1 MSLEMNIQELKKQL
15 RKEVAQHKKQY
26 SAQALAAFSFSAVN
40 ILQSINDFES
50 AQTVCLYHSL
60 PDEINTHGI
69 IEKFYKQKNII
80 LPVVVGDNL
89 LLKPYKGIEHTTSG
103 PFGIIE
109 PALYI
114 EPISPETIDLIV
126 IPGMAFDRNG
136 NRLGRGRGF
145 YDRLLKTVKAPRI
158 GICFDFQLVGNVPTE
173 PFDVRM
179 NKIVTNTEVV
189 DVR

>member
-1 MSLEMNIQELKKQL
+1 MHIEMDIQELKKQL

-26 SAQALAAFSFSAVN
+26 SAQALAAFSLSAVHR
-40 ILQSINDFES
+40 LQNLEDFKS
-50 AQTVCLYHSL
+50 AQTICLYHAL
-60 PDEINTHGI
+60 PDEINTHEV
-69 IEKFYKQKNII
+69 IEKYYECKNII
-80 LPVVVGDNL
+80 LPVVVGDDL

-109 PALYI
+109 PAQYI
-114 EPISPETIDLIV
+114 EPISPEAIDLII
-126 IPGMAFDRNG
+126 IPGMAFDRTG

-158 GICFDFQLVGNVPTE
+158 GICFDFQLFENIPTE
-173 PFDVRM
+173 PFDMRM